1 MVAKIKE
8 RWQGEGLTMR
18 LGRNFKARDPGSVK
32 RLDYGGDNTI
42 ISICQNTEWY
52 NRVDFS
58 VYKLFLN
65 NNFYKEW

>member
-1 MVAKIKE
+1 
-8 RWQGEGLTMR
+8 MR